1 MNLSS
6 ILERFFRESAP
17 LADGDRIVV
26 GFSGGPDSTAL
37 LAGLAQLARR
47 RPLAIL
53 ALHLDHGLDPGSAG
67 RATAAGRLA
76 GRLGV
81 PFVAERWE
89 VAALCRPGEG
99 REAAGRRMR
108 YERLAALRRET
119 GARYVATAHHRDDQ
133 AETVLLRLLFG
144 SGLSGLA
151 GIRPVDGFLLR
162 PLLAV
167 PRSALVAALAAAG
180 LQAVDDPTNRDLKP
194 VRNRLRHQVLPRLV
208 AADPGLPERLARLA
222 ARAAG
227 ARRRIEATVDEVLA
241 PRTGPA
247 GTSISR
253 QSISRQAFA
262 ELPAPLR
269 PFALALLHR
278 RAGAPY
284 PASAAAQTELL
295 RQLTRAEEIG
305 CDCGGG
311 WRWEG
316 GEGKDGGERFAL
328 IAPADRRTVGGGFT
342 YTLQVPGVTIDERFR
357 VGSADSAW
365 IAEVTNDAA

>member
-47 RPLAIL
+47 RPLEVL

-67 RATAAGRLA
+67 RAAAAGRLA
-76 GRLGV
+76 ARLGV
-81 PFVAERWE
+81 PSVAERWE

-99 REAAGRRMR
+99 LEAAGRRMR

-167 PRSALVAALAAAG
+167 PRSALAAAVAAAG

-194 VRNRLRHQVLPRLV
+194 VRNRLRHQLLPRLV
-208 AADPGLPERLARLA
+208 AVDPGLPERLARLA

-247 GTSISR
+247 GISISR
-253 QSISRQAFA
+253 QGFA
-262 ELPAPLR
+262 QLPTPLR

-284 PASAAAQTELL
+284 PASAAAQAELL
-295 RQLTRAEEIG
+295 RQLTRSEKIG

-316 GEGKDGGERFAL
+316 CEGGERLAL
-328 IAPADRRTVGGGFT
+328 IPPADRRAGGGGFT

-357 VGSADSAW
+357 VGSADNAW
-365 IAEVTNDAA
+365 IAEVMTDAADAADAA